1 MLQSR
6 KRIPRNVRRHLL
18 VLLLAGHSCA
28 ALAEQVGEL
37 QLTGPGHTGQ
47 TQEEAAAPQSKS
59 SNETGAENLPLRSS
73 SDKRRAAADFDSA
86 SARIAFLPIGTD
98 GWVARNEGDRGGPDS
113 PESESEAVGSG
124 LKAVDPPLL
133 SRIEA
138 QDSDLDAPAYR
149 QKPTFRET
157 SVDGEVSTYRGKTG
171 NAAGPDRVAEPVS
184 DIADRRDTRA
194 DVADGDR
201 EDGIHADAEES
212 RVVVRD
218 LRIGR
223 DGRPAGQ
230 GSASTGASIGE
241 ESEALADRTDRRTST
256 FSADVSL
263 SDRTD
268 AFARDRAAVAD
279 GKAASTRGRA
289 VTDERRQRRSAS
301 QRVGDMDRSGD
312 SKSEVDAP
320 QQRQLDYA
328 GYPKVPLT
336 VERSVQRLKPAI
348 RTCLRYYYDRPEHAH
363 ERSNW
368 GMMHSIMVYG
378 VDTPILVGPKTYSAV
393 AWIAGNN
400 ACRGKRLLK
409 RGPEGIEADQGVG
422 LQGHQAQLLAVLSL
436 VGVPAEYPLYAAQRK
451 YSVADLIRA
460 EALACKSGAELTF
473 TLIGLSHYLSTDD
486 AWIAEDG
493 ERWDFERL
501 IREELSQPVVGAAC
515 GGTHRL
521 MGLAHALRCR
531 RAEGLPITGQWSRA
545 EKFLDD
551 FVEYTYQLQNRD
563 GSMSTNWFEGR
574 QDNGDLDRK
583 VQTTGHVV
591 EWLLTMASDSQLQ
604 DPRLVRSIEFLLHA
618 MYSERD
624 HDWSIGPKGH
634 ALRSLAMYYERV
646 YDEGAPWRETSV
658 ARHSRG
664 TSR

>member
-6 KRIPRNVRRHLL
+6 IHRIARRHLL
-18 VLLLAGHSCA
+18 ALLIAGHSCA
-28 ALAEQVGEL
+28 ALADQVGEL
-37 QLTGPGHTGQ
+37 QLTGPGHSGQ
-47 TQEEAAAPQSKS
+47 MQEAAAAPHTGSG
-59 SNETGAENLPLRSS
+59 NETGAENLPFRSS
-73 SDKRRAAADFDSA
+73 SAKRRAAAGSDSEA
-86 SARIAFLPIGTD
+86 ARIAFLPIGTD
-98 GWVARNEGDRGGPDS
+98 GWVARDAADRGEPGPRD
-113 PESESEAVGSG
+113 SESEAVGSG

-133 SRIEA
+133 SRVET
-138 QDSDLDAPAYR
+138 QDSDLDAPACR
-149 QKPTFRET
+149 QRPTSLET
-157 SVDGEVSTYRGKTG
+157 STDSEVSTYRGKTA
-171 NAAGPDRVAEPVS
+171 NAAGPDRTAESVS

-194 DVADGDR
+194 DVADGGS
-201 EDGIHADAEES
+201 EDGIHADIEES
-212 RVVVRD
+212 RVIVRD

-223 DGRPAGQ
+223 DGRPAGR
-230 GSASTGASIGE
+230 GSASMGASVGE
-241 ESEALADRTDRRTST
+241 GSESVVDRSGRRTST
-256 FSADVSL
+256 FSAQASL
-263 SDRTD
+263 SDRAD
-268 AFARDRAAVAD
+268 AYAHDRASATYAR
-279 GKAASTRGRA
+279 AASTRDRA
-289 VTDERRQRRSAS
+289 VTDERRQRGSAS

-312 SKSEVDAP
+312 SKSAVDAP

-409 RGPEGIEADQGVG
+409 RGSEGIEADQGVG

-486 AWIAEDG
+486 AWVAEDG

-583 VQTTGHVV
+583 VQTTGHIV

-664 TSR
+664 TNR